1 MTNEAQFCE
10 DYIVRFILM
19 YNVID
24 KEELEEL
31 ESTKAL
37 KEDSIFRMS
46 LQPDDED
53 RMLDII
59 DKEYE
64 QAIGKLIDELKTQY
78 PQVIGET
85 IMQLNKLLIQ
95 NPQVAAKL
103 SLRVPQSISQ
113 ALPSLDYFHNYEK
126 CLDNLQKLEILGMK

>member
-85 IMQLNKLLIQ
+85 IMQLNGLLIQ
-95 NPQVAAKL
+95 NQQVAAKL
-103 SLRVPQSISQ
+103 GLRVPQSISQ
-113 ALPSLDYFHNYEK
+113 ALPSLDYYNNYKK
-126 CLDNLQKLEILGMK
+126 CFDNLQKLEILGMK

>member
-1 MTNEAQFCE
+1 MEAKFCE
-10 DYIVRFILM
+10 DYIVRFLLM

-103 SLRVPQSISQ
+103 GLRVPQSISQ
-113 ALPSLDYFHNYEK
+113 GLPSLDYYNNYKK
-126 CLDNLQKLEILGMK
+126 CFDNLQKLEILGMK

>member
-95 NPQVAAKL
+95 NQQVAAKL
-103 SLRVPQSISQ
+103 GLRVPQSISQ